1 MNPSEAK
8 AAIEALPGVDEVTEF
23 VVRDALDAM
32 PVYAHLDVRCADPYL
47 LPEETR
53 QTIREIHDALER
65 DLRYMVFI
73 TMSGSLWLPEWA
85 SS

>member
-1 MNPSEAK
+1 MTLAEAK
-8 AAIEALPGVDEVTEF
+8 AALEALPGVQEVTEF
-23 VVRDALDAM
+23 VVHDDLAM

-65 DLRYMVFI
+65 DLGYMVFI
-73 TMSGSLWLPEWA
+73 TMSGSLWMPEWA
-85 SS
+85 RS